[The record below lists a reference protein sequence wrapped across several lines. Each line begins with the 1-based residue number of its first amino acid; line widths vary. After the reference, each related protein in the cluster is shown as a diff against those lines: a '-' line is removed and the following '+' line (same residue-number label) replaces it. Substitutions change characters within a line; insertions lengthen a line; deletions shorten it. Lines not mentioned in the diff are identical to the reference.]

1 MAIKQFSEIPW
12 FLLNSISLKRAES
25 LTFERRR
32 ILQKKRLRNL
42 LSHVLRKS
50 RFYQEYY
57 KEHGITPEKIG
68 KIELRDLP
76 PIDKKLMM
84 DNYDDFVC
92 DRKIRRKYL
101 EAFIAD
107 RANRGRRYLD
117 RYTIIHTSG
126 SSGTIG
132 IFAYGP
138 RDWRILKALAIRR
151 LSKAGINFFSKTKI
165 SFIGATDGMYA
176 GISLVQDAPKFIFD
190 LLRLPINS
198 PLGEITTK
206 INAFK
211 PDILSGYSSGNYLLA
226 REKLLGNIDI
236 RLKRIL
242 CSADVL
248 TFKMRQTIKD
258 AFGIEPVNF
267 YAASESVCMGAECEH
282 HDGIHLYD
290 DWHCFE
296 FIDEQFN
303 PVEPGQS
310 GRLLLT
316 NLYNYTQPLIR
327 YAMNDE
333 IVLDNKTC
341 PCGSS
346 FPLIKHIAGRQE
358 DMLWFEKP
366 NHEKD
371 YLHPLMIVEFFVP
384 GLEKLQVIQKE
395 RNHLLIRAIINDKKE
410 IVLPLIR
417 KRMNEILVQKG
428 LNDAVTFD
436 IELVDNIDNDPKT
449 RKFRLIIPI
458 QETSQ

>member
-1 MAIKQFSEIPW
+1 MTFQQFSEVPR

-32 ILQKKRLRNL
+32 ILQKKRLQNL

-50 RFYQEYY
+50 GFYQEYY
-57 KEHGITPEKIG
+57 KKHGITPEKIG

-76 PIDKKLMM
+76 PINKKLMM

-92 DRKIRRKYL
+92 DTKIRRKSL

-107 RANRGRRYLD
+107 RDNCGRRYLD
-117 RYTIIHTSG
+117 RYMIIHTSG
-126 SSGTIG
+126 STGTIG

-138 RDWRILKALAIRR
+138 RDWGILKALAVRR
-151 LSKAGINFFSKTKI
+151 VSKAGINLFRKTKV

-176 GISLVQDAPKFIFD
+176 GISLVQDAPKFVFD

-198 PLGEITTK
+198 SLGEMTTK
-206 INAFK
+206 INAFQ

-226 REKLLGNIDI
+226 REKLLGNINI
-236 RLKRIL
+236 KPERIL
-242 CSADVL
+242 CSADSL
-248 TFKMRQTIKD
+248 TSKMRRTIKD

-267 YAASESVCMGAECEH
+267 YAASESICMGAECEKH
-282 HDGIHLYD
+282 EGIHLYD

-296 FIDEQFN
+296 FVDEEFN
-303 PVEPGQS
+303 PVEPGRS

-333 IVLDNKTC
+333 IILDNKTC
-341 PCGSS
+341 ACGSS
-346 FPLIKHIAGRQE
+346 FPLIRNIAGRQE

-366 NHEKD
+366 NHKKE
-371 YLHPLMIVEFFVP
+371 YIHPLMIVEFFVP

-395 RNHLLIRAIINDKKE
+395 RNHLLIKVVINDKKE
-410 IVLPLIR
+410 IVLTMIR
-417 KRMNEILVQKG
+417 KRMNEILAQKR

-436 IELVDNIDNDPKT
+436 IELVDNIENNPKT
-449 RKFRLIIPI
+449 GKFRLIVPL
-458 QETSQ
+458 QRNTT